1 MKQLT
6 EMDFVATGAD
16 EPAATKEEISGWRE
30 QLPEWQ
36 VLERDGASQ
45 LERAFE
51 FDNFAQALGFT
62 DRVGRL
68 AEEKNH
74 HPTLV
79 TEWGKVTVTW
89 WTHSVGG
96 LHRNDFVM
104 AAKTDELYE
113 EQV

>member
-1 MKQLT
+1 MRQLT
-6 EMDFVATGAD
+6 DMEFAAIGDD
-16 EPAATKEEISGWRE
+16 EPTATEDEVEGWLE
-30 QLPEWQ
+30 PLPGWQ
-36 VLERDGASQ
+36 VLERDSTPQ

-51 FDNFAQALGFT
+51 FENFAQALGFT
-62 DRVGRL
+62 NRVGQL
-68 AEEKNH
+68 AEEVDH

-79 TEWGKVTVTW
+79 TEWGKTTVTW

>member
-1 MKQLT
+1 MEQLS
-6 EMDFVATGAD
+6 EMDFVAIGD
-16 EPAATKEEISGWRE
+16 HEPAAKKDEISGWLE

-45 LERAFE
+45 LERGFE
-51 FDNFAQALGFT
+51 FEDFAQALGFT
-62 DRVGRL
+62 NRVGRL

-113 EQV
+113 EQI